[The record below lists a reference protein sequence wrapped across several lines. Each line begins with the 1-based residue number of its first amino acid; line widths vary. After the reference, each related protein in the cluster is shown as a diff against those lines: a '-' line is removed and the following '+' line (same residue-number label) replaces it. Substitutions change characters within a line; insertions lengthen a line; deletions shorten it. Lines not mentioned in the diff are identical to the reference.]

1 MTKIP
6 MEILDSTL
14 TIPSECIKMILSDKK
29 IKSIIKQTQK
39 NVERKKQSKK
49 GNDAAKEYSK
59 QVDVPESDG
68 SFDEMKKR
76 SF

>member
-1 MTKIP
+1 
-6 MEILDSTL
+6 
-14 TIPSECIKMILSDKK
+14 MILSDKK

-39 NVERKKQSKK
+39 NVERKKKSKK

-59 QVDVPESDG
+59 QVDIAESDG